1 MIKSSSP
8 EDWKNYNLDII
19 ISKQKAMQ
27 KNYDNQITREFW
39 QRRGRQILAI
49 AVALFLVL
57 FLAVVY
63 KRHDLF
69 REYSGNTLIATQLV
83 VITAFIG
90 FTAFNWR
97 CPSCKKYL
105 GNDINKRACRHCRT
119 RLR

>member
-1 MIKSSSP
+1 
-8 EDWKNYNLDII
+8 
-19 ISKQKAMQ
+19 MQ
-27 KNYDNQITREFW
+27 RYDDKQITRDFW
-39 QRRGRQILAI
+39 MRQGRQLVAI

-57 FLAVVY
+57 LMAVAH

-69 REYSGNTLIATQLV
+69 GEYSRNTLFTAQLV
-83 VITAFIG
+83 VIITFIV

-105 GNDINKRACRHCRT
+105 GRDINKCVCRHCKA

>member
-1 MIKSSSP
+1 
-8 EDWKNYNLDII
+8 
-19 ISKQKAMQ
+19 MQ
-27 KNYDNQITREFW
+27 KKDDKQIEREFW
-39 QRRGRQILAI
+39 LRQGRQFLAI

-57 FLAVVY
+57 LMAVVY

-69 REYSGNTLIATQLV
+69 GEYDKNTLVTAQLV

-105 GNDINKRACRHCRT
+105 GKNISKRICRHCKT

>member
-1 MIKSSSP
+1 
-8 EDWKNYNLDII
+8 
-19 ISKQKAMQ
+19 MQ
-27 KNYDNQITREFW
+27 KNDDKQITREFW
-39 QRRGRQILAI
+39 QRQRRQMLAI
-49 AVALFLVL
+49 AAALFLVL

-69 REYSGNTLIATQLV
+69 GEYSSNTLIACQVV

-105 GNDINKRACRHCRT
+105 GKDINKRHCRHCRAG
-119 RLR
+119 LK

>member
-1 MIKSSSP
+1 
-8 EDWKNYNLDII
+8 
-19 ISKQKAMQ
+19 MQ
-27 KNYDNQITREFW
+27 KRDDKQIAREFW
-39 QRRGRQILAI
+39 LRQGRQLLAI

-57 FLAVVY
+57 LLAVVY

-69 REYSGNTLIATQLV
+69 GEYSKKTLITAQLV

-90 FTAFNWR
+90 FTAINWR

-105 GNDINKRACRHCRT
+105 GGDIHKRVCRHCGT